1 MLEAS
6 AGGYPDWAA
15 PRYLQAEA
23 LALLAEHARLNDGD
37 PSGTIERARDAIA
50 AGRAINPTDATG
62 LSRSSLAYLVDA
74 RWRAGRGDDPSP
86 AVAEGLAAAAEAI
99 DANPNLAAAHLRSA
113 ELLLA
118 RAAWAVKQGQSPA
131 TDLDNAAAALGRADE
146 INPNDPGIAA
156 VEAELSRFR

>member
-23 LALLAEHARLNDGD
+23 LALLAEHDRLNGGD
-37 PSGTIERARDAIA
+37 PTENLDGRKDAIA

-74 RWRAGRGDDPSP
+74 RWRAERGDDPSP
-86 AVAEGLAAAAEAI
+86 AVAEGLAAMDEA
-99 DANPNLAAAHLRSA
+99 DRGQPQPRLGQPAQRRAAAGAGVVDDQAGATGGERS
-113 ELLLA
+113 
-118 RAAWAVKQGQSPA
+118 R
-131 TDLDNAAAALGRADE
+131 
-146 INPNDPGIAA
+146 
-156 VEAELSRFR
+156 